1 MGQDNDSFRIRP
13 EIPEMLV
20 YWEGDHGFQFDCGWG
35 VSPPV
40 VYLPNSH
47 LWDQVVPDWLV
58 GRRAEVEERL
68 RRYSGYSVDDTNAGY
83 RPTDAWRI
91 RSPAT
96 EAAMQL
102 RRRQVLTNRRV
113 WAPLVIVGLLLLGA
127 IGLSIAVASVA
138 PGAIV
143 GGIAG
148 AAVAAIYTKRRRQ
161 ARRGARPPDRSGSR

>member
-1 MGQDNDSFRIRP
+1 MGQSKGSFRIRS
-13 EIPEMLV
+13 EIPEKLI

-35 VSPPV
+35 ARPYV

-47 LWDQVVPDWLV
+47 LWDDVVPDWLV

-68 RRYSGYSVDDTNAGY
+68 RQYSGYTVAATDAGY

-96 EAAMQL
+96 EAARRL
-102 RRRQVLTNRRV
+102 RRRQVLTNPRIWV
-113 WAPLVIVGLLLLGA
+113 PLVIVALLFLGA
-127 IGLSIAVASVA
+127 LGLSLAVASVA
-138 PGAIV
+138 PGAVV

-148 AAVAAIYTKRRRQ
+148 AVVAALYANRRRK
-161 ARRGARPPDRSGSR
+161 ARRIARPPNRSGSS

>member
-1 MGQDNDSFRIRP
+1 MGESSGSFRIRP

-40 VYLPNSH
+40 VHLPSSH
-47 LWDQVVPDWLV
+47 LWDDVVPDWLV

-68 RRYSGYSVDDTNAGY
+68 RRYSGYTVADTDVGY
-83 RPTDAWRI
+83 RPTDASRI

-96 EAAMQL
+96 EAARRL
-102 RRRQVLTNRRV
+102 RRRQVLTNPRI
-113 WAPLVIVGLLLLGA
+113 WGPLVIVALLSLGA
-127 IGLSIAVASVA
+127 IGLSLAVVSVA
-138 PGAIV
+138 PGAIA

-148 AAVAAIYTKRRRQ
+148 AVVAALYANRRRK
-161 ARRGARPPDRSGSR
+161 ARRIARPPDRSEST

>member
-1 MGQDNDSFRIRP
+1 MGQRSVSFRIRP

-47 LWDQVVPDWLV
+47 LWDDVVPDWLV

-68 RRYSGYSVDDTNAGY
+68 RRYSGYTLADTDAGY

-96 EAAMQL
+96 EAA
-102 RRRQVLTNRRV
+102 RRLHGRQVLTNPRIMG
-113 WAPLVIVGLLLLGA
+113 PLVMVALLLLGA
-127 IGLSIAVASVA
+127 IGLSLAAASVA
-138 PGAIV
+138 PGAVV
-143 GGIAG
+143 GGIVG
-148 AAVAAIYTKRRRQ
+148 AVVAALYANRRRK
-161 ARRGARPPDRSGSR
+161 ARRIAHPPNRSESS